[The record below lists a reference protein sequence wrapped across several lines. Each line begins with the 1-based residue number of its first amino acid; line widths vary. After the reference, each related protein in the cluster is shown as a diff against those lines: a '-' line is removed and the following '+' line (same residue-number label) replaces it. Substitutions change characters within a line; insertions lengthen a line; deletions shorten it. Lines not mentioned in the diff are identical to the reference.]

1 MRASGFPDA
10 LGAIVVPDSK
20 THELIPL
27 FARAYAVELP
37 ANPAPI
43 IITSYRVVC
52 WDRFIAM
59 ITLP

>member
-1 MRASGFPDA
+1 VA
-10 LGAIVVPDSK
+10 PDSK

-43 IITSYRVVC
+43 IITSYRAVC